1 MNDTGDRV
9 NGHRRPGVGLREN
22 ESDTVNI
29 HSELDQ
35 VLKTGPFHVA
45 LRAAI
50 QARGLALHRIQHRLA
65 ERGIKVGVTSL
76 SYWQQGNR
84 RPARPESMRAV
95 TALEQVLELP
105 RDTLVRLLRE
115 AATAERPAAWSY
127 RSLVDA
133 ADALQ
138 QLLAELRSPADG
150 GVHTVLHLERVCIGA
165 RRELAAR
172 HSEQVVRA
180 HRDGIERYVAIHYG
194 DAGCDVSGVRVRA
207 GENCRPGSVRRHG
220 PTGLVAAELLF
231 DRRLRVGDTHMF
243 SYTFEDGTAGPS
255 GEYVRGFSFGGGQY
269 VLQAGFDMA
278 AMPVR
283 AQSFARTAPGARPTQ
298 TRELPLA
305 GPHRTVHLAQQD
317 VKPGLL
323 GIAWEW
329 A

>member
-1 MNDTGDRV
+1 M
-9 NGHRRPGVGLREN
+9 
-22 ESDTVNI
+22 

-35 VLKTGPFHVA
+35 LLKTGPFHVA

-65 ERGIKVGVTSL
+65 ERGIQVGVTSL

-95 TALEQVLELP
+95 TALEQVLDLP
-105 RDTLVRLLRE
+105 RDALTRLLRE
-115 AATAERPAAWSY
+115 TASAERPAARPY

-138 QLLAELRSPADG
+138 QLLAELRWPADG
-150 GVHTVLHLERVCIGA
+150 GVHTVLHVERVRIGA
-165 RRELAAR
+165 RRELASR

-180 HRDGIERYVAIHYG
+180 HRDGIDRYVAIHYG
-194 DAGCDVSGVRVRA
+194 DAGCDVSGVRLRA

-243 SYTFEDGTAGPS
+243 SYTFEDGTAGPC

-269 VLQAGFDMA
+269 VLQAGFDA
-278 AMPVR
+278 DALPVGCR
-283 AQSFARTAPGARPTQ
+283 SFARTAPGARPTQ
-298 TRELPLA
+298 VRELDLSA
-305 GPHRTVHLAQQD
+305 PHRAVHLAHQD

-323 GIAWEW
+323 GISWDW

>member
-1 MNDTGDRV
+1 MV
-9 NGHRRPGVGLREN
+9 NGPRRRADALSGN
-22 ESDTVNI
+22 ESDTVKT

-35 VLKTGPFHVA
+35 LLKTGPFHVA

-65 ERGIKVGVTSL
+65 ERGIQVGVTSL

-105 RDTLVRLLRE
+105 RDTLTRLLRDV
-115 AATAERPAAWSY
+115 ATAERPAARPY

-138 QLLAELRSPADG
+138 QLLAELRAPADG
-150 GVHTVLHLERVCIGA
+150 GVHTVLHVERVQIGP
-165 RRELAAR
+165 RRELAER

-180 HRDGIERYVAIHYG
+180 HRDGIDRYVAIHYG
-194 DAGCDVSGVRVRA
+194 DAGCEVSEVRLHA
-207 GENCRPGSVRRHG
+207 GENCRLGSVRRHG

-231 DRRLRVGDTHMF
+231 DTRLRVGETQMF
-243 SYTFEDGTAGPS
+243 SYAFEDGTAGVCE
-255 GEYVRGFSFGGGQY
+255 EYVRGFSFGGGQY
-269 VLQAGFDMA
+269 VLQAGFDAA

-283 AQSFARTAPGARPTQ
+283 CRSFARTAPGARPTAV
-298 TRELPLA
+298 RDLA
-305 GPHRTVHLAQQD
+305 LRGPHRTVHLAHQD

-323 GIAWEW
+323 GIAWDW
-329 A
+329 P